1 MEVAIVDVQEHTAAY
16 HDLLRVADQLGQA
29 RYIPVR
35 EAHIEA
41 SILLGAFVAE
51 RCVGFL
57 RCVIQVIGSD
67 CGRPPILHAGRV
79 LREGYVEA
87 FGVDPAYRRQGIGQR
102 MQEQAMAL
110 CRQRD
115 CYQMRSRSPSTSQ
128 ENYAL
133 KLKMGYAIQP
143 SAEND
148 SYYFIKTLGDMP
160 TVAQELL
167 GQDIDA
173 DMRAADAA
181 ARRHL

>member
-1 MEVAIVDVQEHTAAY
+1 MEVAIVDVQEHTTAY
-16 HDLLRVADQLGQA
+16 RDLLRVADQLAQA

-35 EAHIEA
+35 EAHIDE

-67 CGRPPILHAGRV
+67 CGRPPIIHAGRV

-87 FGVDPAYRRQGIGQR
+87 LGVAPAYRRQGIGQR
-102 MQEQAMAL
+102 MQAQAAVL
-110 CRQRD
+110 CRQRG
-115 CYQMRSRSPSTSQ
+115 CYQMRSRSPITSQ

-133 KLKMGYAIQP
+133 KLKMGYAIHP

-148 SYYFIKTLGDMP
+148 SYYFIMTLAAIP
-160 TVAQELL
+160 TVGQERR
-167 GQDIDA
+167 QDRDA
-173 DMRAADAA
+173 DLRAADDAA
-181 ARRHL
+181 ALRRP